1 MTTLRL
7 PAPAKLNLFLHITG
21 QRADGYHTLQT
32 LFQILDYGD
41 TLELTARTDSIVNVT
56 PALPGLAPD
65 ENLVWRAAD
74 ALRRHTGFDLGVD
87 IRLTKRLPAGG
98 GLGGGS
104 SDAATALH
112 GLNRLWKLGLT
123 TAELAALGLALGAD
137 VPVFVHGHTAWAEGV
152 GERLEPVALGERFY
166 LVIAPDT
173 AVSTAAV
180 FADKHLT
187 RNTQPITL
195 AAFLKGGGRNDC
207 EPVVRARYP
216 AVDRAMVWLSQYAE
230 PRLTGT
236 GACIFASFDN
246 RHSADAVLAA
256 MRKEAPANWQ
266 GFVAGGTDRSP
277 LMTALES

>member
-1 MTTLRL
+1 MTALTL

-41 TLELTARTDSIVNVT
+41 TLELTARSDDAINVT
-56 PALPGLAPD
+56 PALPGVAPD
-65 ENLVWRAAD
+65 ENLAWRAAEV
-74 ALRRHTGFDLGVD
+74 LRRHTGRSLGAD

-112 GLNRLWKLGLT
+112 GLNRLWQLDLA

-137 VPVFVHGHTAWAEGV
+137 VPVFVHGHSAWAEGV
-152 GERLEPVALGERFY
+152 GEHLEPVALGERFY

-173 AVSTAAV
+173 AVSTATV

-187 RNTQPITL
+187 RNSRPITL
-195 AAFLKGGGRNDC
+195 AAFLKGGSRNDC

-216 AVDRAMVWLSQYAE
+216 AVDRAMIWLSQYAE

-246 RHSADAVLAA
+246 RHSAEAVLAA
-256 MRKEAPANWQ
+256 MRKEAPASWQ
-266 GFVAGGTDRSP
+266 GFVARGVDRSP
-277 LMTALES
+277 LLAALES